1 MERKKK
7 LIYAILI
14 ILLIGFIAMVIS
26 SIFFNNGADLLQGNK
41 NVLVCAVDES
51 EKRPGM
57 GAIDMAYIITM
68 ENGTVTHYTP
78 VYPHGMRHPTKA
90 EPTAALST
98 GARDNAGKM
107 LLHDALWYN
116 DTDQG
121 IQNAKEIVE
130 YNKNVSLD
138 AVVLVDVEAID
149 AIIKAAGPLDINGTP
164 TVVNGLDFVREEQ
177 STDGATRGQAVITV
191 VQGLIEAAQ
200 QPALRNR
207 MVQMAYTQYNK
218 GNIVVWPKGAFVD
231 LIYTKGLESIT
242 NN

>member
-1 MERKKK
+1 MRRKAK
-7 LIYAILI
+7 LIIAILVTI
-14 ILLIGFIAMVIS
+14 LILLGVIIAGQM
-26 SIFFNNGADLLQGNK
+26 FFTHAGTLSKGEK
-41 NVLVCAVDES
+41 KILVCAVDES

-177 STDGATRGQAVITV
+177 STHGATRGQAVITV